1 MKCKNCGFEFD
12 GGIFCPECGTK
23 YDVEEARRQADELKA
38 QEELHRQEKIKEREL
53 EVEKAK
59 AEQER
64 LANERIQY
72 ELELEKQK
80 AEIRNL
86 ELDAKERE
94 TSAENKKNE
103 EQERTYKGV
112 VYSTVDDKNLAQQK
126 DEEQKLKDK
135 IPWYLT
141 LWFNFILFC
150 VFEVFFYY
158 GVVICLVLLVIRLKK
173 YSKLRWLTVTFIVFD
188 VLWLLFGLLDTIT
201 KFIS

>member
-94 TSAENKKNE
+94 ASAENKKNE

>member
-12 GGIFCPECGTK
+12 EGIFCPECGTK

-38 QEELHRQEKIKEREL
+38 QEELHRQEEIKEREL

-94 TSAENKKNE
+94 ASAENKKNE

-188 VLWLLFGLLDTIT
+188 VLWLLFGLLETIT